1 MAFRNAATCPACNS
15 AVAPDALFCTNCGT
29 RLAEPSAPVT
39 QKQAELEPE
48 GKPSHLAR
56 CLNCKAVLGPE
67 AISCTACGTR
77 ISEPEVTGPDVAV
90 SENNFGTS
98 QSEQTQ
104 PVPHASQASESQT
117 SESKIADRIA
127 DNSAAPV
134 VPNPGNSLKEASRAD
149 NSSPLMPSA
158 NQSAAAPAM
167 AVMNS
172 ESTRTSS
179 LAKQQSENIS
189 TKLGESS
196 SAPKPGIFVILALV
210 LIVAAATA
218 ILLTRPS
225 RSKPAHVIILTP
237 QRTSFTV
244 EPNATIRLSIAVQG
258 DNGTGLFWKIP
269 ESYGGTVQPAGVTIR
284 GSQFLYHATYH
295 AGGTP
300 GDYHVVATSAA
311 NRDSSVT
318 ILVHVER

>member
-1 MAFRNAATCPACNS
+1 MAFQNAATCPACNS

-29 RLAEPSAPVT
+29 RLPAPVT

-48 GKPSHLAR
+48 GKPSHIAR
-56 CLNCKAVLGPE
+56 CLNCKAVLEPE
-67 AISCTACGTR
+67 AIFCTACGAR
-77 ISEPEVTGPDVAV
+77 ISEPDVAGPDVAV
-90 SENNFGTS
+90 SKNNFGMS

-104 PVPHASQASESQT
+104 PVPHASQASESQA

-127 DNSAAPV
+127 DNAAAPV
-134 VPNPGNSLKEASRAD
+134 VPNPGNSLKDASSAD
-149 NSSPLMPSA
+149 NSSLLPSA

-167 AVMNS
+167 AVMDS

-179 LAKQQSENIS
+179 LANQQSENIS

-225 RSKPAHVIILTP
+225 GSKPAHVIILTP

-244 EPNATIRLSIAVQG
+244 EANATIRLSIAVQG

-269 ESYGGTVQPAGVTIR
+269 ESYGGTVQPAGVTVR

>member
-1 MAFRNAATCPACNS
+1 M
-15 AVAPDALFCTNCGT
+15 
-29 RLAEPSAPVT
+29 
-39 QKQAELEPE
+39 
-48 GKPSHLAR
+48 
-56 CLNCKAVLGPE
+56 
-67 AISCTACGTR
+67 
-77 ISEPEVTGPDVAV
+77 
-90 SENNFGTS
+90 
-98 QSEQTQ
+98 
-104 PVPHASQASESQT
+104 
-117 SESKIADRIA
+117 
-127 DNSAAPV
+127 
-134 VPNPGNSLKEASRAD
+134 PN
-149 NSSPLMPSA
+149 A

-179 LAKQQSENIS
+179 LAKQQYENIS
-189 TKLGESS
+189 TQLGESS

-225 RSKPAHVIILTP
+225 GSKPAHVIILTP

-244 EPNATIRLSIAVQG
+244 EPNATIRLGIAVQG
-258 DNGTGLFWKIP
+258 DNGTGLIWKIP
-269 ESYGGTVQPAGVTIR
+269 ESYGGTVQPAGVTVR

>member
-1 MAFRNAATCPACNS
+1 MAFQNAATCPACNS

-29 RLAEPSAPVT
+29 RLPEPSAPVT
-39 QKQAELEPE
+39 QRQAESEPE
-48 GKPSHLAR
+48 GKPSHIAR
-56 CLNCKAVLGPE
+56 CLNCKAVLEPE
-67 AISCTACGTR
+67 AIFCTACGTR
-77 ISEPEVTGPDVAV
+77 ISKPDVAGPDVAV
-90 SENNFGTS
+90 SGNKFGTS

-104 PVPHASQASESQT
+104 PVPHASQA

-134 VPNPGNSLKEASRAD
+134 VPNPGNSLKDASSAD
-149 NSSPLMPSA
+149 NSSLLPSA

-167 AVMNS
+167 AAMNS

-179 LAKQQSENIS
+179 LPKQQSENIS

-225 RSKPAHVIILTP
+225 GSKPAHVIILTP

-269 ESYGGTVQPAGVTIR
+269 ESYGGTVQPAGVTVR